1 MNNNRKVLFK
11 IIILLQAT
19 ALSSCGGGGG
29 GNEEDINGGTTP
41 DSTTTTFPGG
51 TLDDLMALSADLTFD
66 HLEISG
72 KLVLPTP
79 SSETI
84 TVNSLTI
91 KDTGSI
97 GYTYSTCEYVSA
109 PDITIQATGDV
120 DIEGDIDLHGRSGTR
135 VTGGAACNSCYGQN
149 GGNAIISA
157 ANITVSANISTYGGS
172 GSTFVF
178 SGSPSSGCSGGNSGA
193 LQLTAKSDMDLS
205 GANINANR
213 GAGGYGGGSSGS
225 NGASAAVSIVT
236 DGQFSMVGGSVKSS
250 GALTFE
256 AGQVT
261 DIYGPITYGSLTESI
276 GGFTDT
282 TQPSVTIVS
291 PQPNSSIP
299 WNQPLIVTIDAFDS
313 GMGLR
318 EIEITGLGYDD
329 THSGT
334 EFTNG
339 RLTFN
344 ISTPN
349 LPTTFDIVAT
359 DNKGLQTTTS
369 VIGLS
374 LAYTQ
379 EIEPNDDMTQAQA
392 VALPDIIEGN
402 INSNDSGST
411 NAAIDAFVNT
421 SVTVQD
427 WYSITVD
434 TSGLINVAL
443 DFSDSQAVDLDLY
456 LLDNSGQTLIGQSIN
471 DNVKTGV
478 YSESIFKSGLS
489 AGTYYLGVQA
499 YTAPSNVTYKLK
511 RN

>member
-1 MNNNRKVLFK
+1 M
-11 IIILLQAT
+11 
-19 ALSSCGGGGG
+19 
-29 GNEEDINGGTTP
+29 
-41 DSTTTTFPGG
+41 
-51 TLDDLMALSADLTFD
+51 
-66 HLEISG
+66 
-72 KLVLPTP
+72 
-79 SSETI
+79 
-84 TVNSLTI
+84 
-91 KDTGSI
+91 
-97 GYTYSTCEYVSA
+97 
-109 PDITIQATGDV
+109 
-120 DIEGDIDLHGRSGTR
+120 
-135 VTGGAACNSCYGQN
+135 
-149 GGNAIISA
+149 
-157 ANITVSANISTYGGS
+157 
-172 GSTFVF
+172 
-178 SGSPSSGCSGGNSGA
+178 
-193 LQLTAKSDMDLS
+193 
-205 GANINANR
+205 
-213 GAGGYGGGSSGS
+213 
-225 NGASAAVSIVT
+225 
-236 DGQFSMVGGSVKSS
+236 
-250 GALTFE
+250 
-256 AGQVT
+256 
-261 DIYGPITYGSLTESI
+261 
-276 GGFTDT
+276 
-282 TQPSVTIVS
+282 
-291 PQPNSSIP
+291 
-299 WNQPLIVTIDAFDS
+299 
-313 GMGLR
+313 
-318 EIEITGLGYDD
+318 
-329 THSGT
+329 
-334 EFTNG
+334 
-339 RLTFN
+339 
-344 ISTPN
+344 
-349 LPTTFDIVAT
+349 AT